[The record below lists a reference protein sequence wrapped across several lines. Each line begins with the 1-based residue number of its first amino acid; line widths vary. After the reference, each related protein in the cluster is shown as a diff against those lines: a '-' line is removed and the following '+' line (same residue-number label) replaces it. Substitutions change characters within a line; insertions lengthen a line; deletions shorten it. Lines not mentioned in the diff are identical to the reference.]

1 MIEEHVEKCLTD
13 QQENTFDS
21 NKSTHTNKKDYHSKG
36 TVSSQVFQQPQN
48 VSSFSYS
55 EKSSNN
61 KNNKNN
67 KINLSMKED
76 VTQSLFFSLYL
87 LIRLFFIR

>member
-21 NKSTHTNKKDYHSKG
+21 NKSIHTNKKDYHSKG

-61 KNNKNN
+61 KNNK
-67 KINLSMKED
+67 INLSMKED
-76 VTQSLFFSLYL
+76 VTKSLFFSIFL
-87 LIRLFFIR
+87 FIRFFFTK

>member
-21 NKSTHTNKKDYHSKG
+21 NKSTHANKNEDHSKS

-61 KNNKNN
+61 KNNK
-67 KINLSMKED
+67 INLSMKED
-76 VTQSLFFSLYL
+76 VTKSLFFSIFLV
-87 LIRLFFIR
+87 IRFFFIK

>member
-13 QQENTFDS
+13 QQDNSFDS
-21 NKSTHTNKKDYHSKG
+21 NKSTHTNKKEDHSKG
-36 TVSSQVFQQPQN
+36 KVSSQTFQQLQRL
-48 VSSFSYS
+48 SSLSYS
-55 EKSSNN
+55 EKSSNH
-61 KNNKNN
+61 KNNN
-67 KINLSMKED
+67 ISISMKED

>member
-21 NKSTHTNKKDYHSKG
+21 NKSIHTNKKDYHSKG
-36 TVSSQVFQQPQN
+36 KVSSQVFQQPQN

-61 KNNKNN
+61 KSNN
-67 KINLSMKED
+67 INLSMKED
-76 VTQSLFFSLYL
+76 VTKSLFFSIFLF
-87 LIRLFFIR
+87 IRFFFIK

>member
-21 NKSTHTNKKDYHSKG
+21 NKSIHTNKKDYHSKG

-61 KNNKNN
+61 KNNK
-67 KINLSMKED
+67 INLSMKED
-76 VTQSLFFSLYL
+76 VTKSLFFSIFLV
-87 LIRLFFIR
+87 IRFFFIK

>member
-61 KNNKNN
+61 KNNK
-67 KINLSMKED
+67 INLSMKED
-76 VTQSLFFSLYL
+76 VTKSLFFSIFLF
-87 LIRLFFIR
+87 IRFFFIK

>member
-21 NKSTHTNKKDYHSKG
+21 NKSIHTNKKEDHSKG
-36 TVSSQVFQQPQN
+36 KVSSQTFQQPQRL
-48 VSSFSYS
+48 SSLSYS
-55 EKSSNN
+55 KKSSNH
-61 KNNKNN
+61 KNNN
-67 KINLSMKED
+67 ISLSMKED

>member
-21 NKSTHTNKKDYHSKG
+21 NKSIHTNKKEDHSKG

-61 KNNKNN
+61 KNNN
-67 KINLSMKED
+67 INLSMKED
-76 VTQSLFFSLYL
+76 VTKSLFFSIFLV
-87 LIRLFFIR
+87 IRFFFIK